1 MKGKTDKKKGQS
13 SKITTHKAVLYYEIN
28 QQSQPQ
34 TNKKIKQNI
43 QTSNNS
49 KLTNV
54 NNLNKPQKYEPKKQ
68 NNPQKNSATTPSQNF
83 LNQFISHQ
91 NTFNQNKIGYKNKIT
106 EITKPPIKSVKIS
119 DTSHDNLFF
128 VEENV
133 EKELNSFK
141 PFYGITV
148 NSNTITINIIFNQDK
163 EEISE
168 ASIKFQSNYYLICI
182 QGEKKKL
189 FKELENNEECTIEYG
204 HFIIEEKLPSNIFK
218 EKILNWTSNIKSDD
232 NGTIFIT
239 FSPKKTK

>member
-1 MKGKTDKKKGQS
+1 MRKTDKKKGQS
-13 SKITTHKAVLYYEIN
+13 SKITTQKTVLYSEIN
-28 QQSQPQ
+28 QQSQPH
-34 TNKKIKQNI
+34 TNTKIKQNI
-43 QTSNNS
+43 PTSNNS
-49 KLTNV
+49 KITNF
-54 NNLNKPQKYEPKKQ
+54 NNHNGPRGSEPKKQ
-68 NNPQKNSATTPSQNF
+68 NNPQKNSATTPSQNL
-83 LNQFISHQ
+83 LNRFISHQ
-91 NTFNQNKIGYKNKIT
+91 NTFNQNKIS
-106 EITKPPIKSVKIS
+106 KPPNKSVKIS

-141 PFYGITV
+141 PFYEITV
-148 NSNTITINIIFNQDK
+148 NSNTITINIIFNQGK

-168 ASIKFQSNYYLICI
+168 ASIKFQSIYYLICI

-232 NGTIFIT
+232 NGTILGIDA
-239 FSPKKTK
+239 TKIDQYNYFYHF

>member
-1 MKGKTDKKKGQS
+1 MRKTDKKKGQS
-13 SKITTHKAVLYYEIN
+13 SKITTQKTVLYSEIN
-28 QQSQPQ
+28 QQSQPH
-34 TNKKIKQNI
+34 TNTKIKQNI
-43 QTSNNS
+43 PTSNNS
-49 KLTNV
+49 KITNF
-54 NNLNKPQKYEPKKQ
+54 NNHNKPQR
-68 NNPQKNSATTPSQNF
+68 NSATTPSQNF

-91 NTFNQNKIGYKNKIT
+91 NTFNQNKFGYKNKIT
-106 EITKPPIKSVKIS
+106 EISKPPNKSVKIS

-141 PFYGITV
+141 PFYEITV
-148 NSNTITINIIFNQDK
+148 NSNTITINIIFNQGK

-168 ASIKFQSNYYLICI
+168 ASIKFQSIYYLICI

>member
-1 MKGKTDKKKGQS
+1 MRKTDKKKGQS
-13 SKITTHKAVLYYEIN
+13 SKITTQKTVLYSEIN
-28 QQSQPQ
+28 QQSQPH
-34 TNKKIKQNI
+34 TNTKIKQNI
-43 QTSNNS
+43 PTSNNS
-49 KLTNV
+49 KITNF
-54 NNLNKPQKYEPKKQ
+54 NNHNKPQR
-68 NNPQKNSATTPSQNF
+68 NSATTPSQNF

-91 NTFNQNKIGYKNKIT
+91 NTFNQNKFGYKNKIA
-106 EITKPPIKSVKIS
+106 EISKPPIKSVKIS

-141 PFYGITV
+141 PFYEITV
-148 NSNTITINIIFNQDK
+148 NSNTITINIIFNQGK

-168 ASIKFQSNYYLICI
+168 ASIKFQSIYYLICI

>member
-1 MKGKTDKKKGQS
+1 MKKITSKKKGQI
-13 SKITTHKAVLYYEIN
+13 SKIETHQKVVFYEIN

-43 QTSNNS
+43 PTSTNT
-49 KLTNV
+49 KITNV

-68 NNPQKNSATTPSQNF
+68 NNPQKKNF

-91 NTFNQNKIGYKNKIT
+91 NTYNKNKNEYKNKIT
-106 EITKPPIKSVKIS
+106 EISKPPIKSVNIG

-128 VEENV
+128 VKDNV
-133 EKELNSFK
+133 EEALNSFK

-148 NSNTITINIIFNQDK
+148 KSNTITINIILNQDK

-189 FKELENNEECTIEYG
+189 FKELEDNEECTIEYG

-218 EKILNWTSNIKSDD
+218 ENILNWTSNITSDD

-239 FSPKKTK
+239 FSPKKSK